1 MVWEEKTVED
11 LLSKSENR
19 GVQMQYR
26 VPSLKSKFNTLK
38 KSVI

>member
-1 MVWEEKTVED
+1 MED

-19 GVQMQYR
+19 GVQMKYQ
-26 VPSLKSKFNTLK
+26 VPYLKSKFHMLK